1 MPDVLVVEA
10 DLENPRHQRA
20 VVAMVN
26 TYARDPMGRGQDLP
40 AEVLR
45 DLVPGL
51 QRHPTSLIFLA
62 FDGDV
67 PVGIAVC
74 FVGFSTFAA
83 RPLINIH
90 DLAVAPRFR
99 GRGIGRQL
107 LEQVEA
113 RARALGCCKLT
124 LEVAAENTL
133 AQELYRTVGF
143 RNIDDGGGRARM
155 WFLEKRF

>member
-1 MPDVLVVEA
+1 MPDVHVIEA
-10 DLENPRHQRA
+10 DLEDRRHQRA

-26 TYARDPMGRGQDLP
+26 AYARDPMGRGQDLP
-40 AEVLR
+40 EEVLR
-45 DLVPGL
+45 DLIPGL
-51 QRHPTSLIFLA
+51 QRHPMSLIFLA
-62 FDGDV
+62 FDDEV

-74 FVGFSTFAA
+74 FIGFSTFAA

-90 DLAVAPRFR
+90 DLAVAPGFR

-107 LEQVEA
+107 LEQVET

-143 RNIDDGGGRARM
+143 QNIADGRARM